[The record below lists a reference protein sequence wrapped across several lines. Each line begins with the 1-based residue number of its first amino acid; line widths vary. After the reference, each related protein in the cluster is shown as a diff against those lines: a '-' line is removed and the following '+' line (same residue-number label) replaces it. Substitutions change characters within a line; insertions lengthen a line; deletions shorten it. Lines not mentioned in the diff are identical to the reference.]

1 MGVRTGSAEA
11 RLTIDLTGIERIPI
25 TFATRPHIS
34 IWLLGLDAVGT
45 RELGGDPVLRGAV
58 RRALRRAS
66 SPGLLTML
74 HPEGV
79 RVWDGLAPAMRMEER
94 PYRAFDGIDRDP
106 VLFRHVTEAAHR
118 GQPPAVWRPALNRPL
133 RFFDNYT
140 RDCAAVWQEIAPMFD
155 LGRTMERETNRVGWA
170 AVRGALPE
178 FLASVLPGATLRGRR
193 LSVTLRVR
201 PLAVDCTLAS
211 DGLTIGPELAGLGVG
226 TFNTTPG
233 TNRIATI
240 CYPVPVGPRP
250 AVAPPVMP
258 EPASLAAL
266 LGAPRATVLRSLDR
280 PRSAGELADI
290 LGSSPASLTYQV
302 DRLVAAG
309 LVRRIRRDRHIMV
322 SRTTRGD
329 RLLGLYEE
337 RGWW

>member
-1 MGVRTGSAEA
+1 MGVRTGSAAA

-25 TFATRPHIS
+25 TFATRPHVS

-58 RRALRRAS
+58 RRALRRTSA
-66 SPGLLTML
+66 PGLRTML
-74 HPEGV
+74 HPEAV

-106 VLFRHVTEAAHR
+106 VLFRNVLEDVHR
-118 GQPPAVWRPALNRPL
+118 GHPPAVWRPALDRPL

-140 RDCAAVWQEIAPMFD
+140 RDCAVVWQEIAPMFD

-170 AVRGALPE
+170 AVRGVLPE

-201 PLAVDCTLAS
+201 PLDVDCILAS
-211 DGLTIGPELAGLGVG
+211 DGLTIGPEPAGLGVG
-226 TFNTTPG
+226 AFNTKPG

-240 CYPVPVGPRP
+240 CYPVPVGPRR
-250 AVAPPVMP
+250 AASLP
-258 EPASLAAL
+258 EVPGPASLAAL
-266 LGAPRATVLRSLDR
+266 LGAPRATILRSLDR

-290 LGSSPASLTYQV
+290 LGGSPAGLTYQV

-309 LVRRIRRDRHIMV
+309 LVRRTRRDRRVMV
-322 SRTTRGD
+322 SRTARGD
-329 RLLGLYEE
+329 RLLGLYDD